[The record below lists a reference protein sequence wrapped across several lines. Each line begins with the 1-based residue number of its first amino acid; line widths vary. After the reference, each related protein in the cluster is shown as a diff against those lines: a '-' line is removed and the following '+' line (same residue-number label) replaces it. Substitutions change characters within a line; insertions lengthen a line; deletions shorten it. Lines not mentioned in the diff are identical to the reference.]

1 MRVFLL
7 PILAL
12 VAAAAV
18 AQPDPS
24 PHSDA
29 RLVADATRIA
39 PGDTLGVALEIT
51 VEEVF
56 FHCAKAF
63 LRSDAWDPQRWD
75 PTAVPS
81 VAQMAKA
88 MRTDMSLEELERYF
102 SEENMRS
109 MLY

>member
-1 MRVFLL
+1 MARILSDADYFDAMAVQGKR

-12 VAAAAV
+12 E
-18 AQPDPS
+18 
-24 PHSDA
+24 
-29 RLVADATRIA
+29 IA
-39 PGDTLGVALEIT
+39 

-75 PTAVPS
+75 PEAVPS
-81 VAQMAKA
+81 VAQMARA